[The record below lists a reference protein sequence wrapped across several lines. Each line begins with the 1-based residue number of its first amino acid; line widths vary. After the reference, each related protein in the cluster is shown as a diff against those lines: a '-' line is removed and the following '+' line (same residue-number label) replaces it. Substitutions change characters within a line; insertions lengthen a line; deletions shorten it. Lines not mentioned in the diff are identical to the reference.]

1 MNQKDV
7 EDYQNSYEEIDVFLK
22 QFPHLKNT
30 VLEGLRDKSGKNL
43 FRKLNEHS
51 KDLGLK
57 QERITRQHDSLM
69 EEFTELKYLKNNMD
83 DYLGREQRTEKNPR
97 KSILKQIKEIEK
109 ESCLK
114 IEVLK
119 DKIGI
124 SFLTKKC
131 YNKI

>member
-7 EDYQNSYEEIDVFLK
+7 EDYQKSYEEIDVFLK
-22 QFPHLKNT
+22 QFPHLRHV
-30 VLEGLRDKSGKNL
+30 VLGELKTKSGKNL